1 MDRKLE
7 VPPGTVPLASACA
20 ELKLSWTQGFRLV
33 LIGALAGRQVK
44 GRWYVEARSL
54 RTMVERAAR
63 GENVLMDRRRLPRP
77 RDASGRYL
85 PTLRTSEK
93 APAQATG

>member
-7 VPPGTVPLASACA
+7 VPPGTVPLAAACA

-33 LIGALAGRQVK
+33 LIGALAGRQVR

-63 GENVLMDRRRLPRP
+63 GESVLMDRRRLPRP
-77 RDASGRYL
+77 RDARGRYVA
-85 PTLRTSEK
+85 TARINEK
-93 APAQATG
+93 ASTQAAG